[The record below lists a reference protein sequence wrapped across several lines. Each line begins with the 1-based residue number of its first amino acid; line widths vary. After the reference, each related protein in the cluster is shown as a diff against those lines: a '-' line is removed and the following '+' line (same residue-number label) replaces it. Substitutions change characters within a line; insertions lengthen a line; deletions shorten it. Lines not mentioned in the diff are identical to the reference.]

1 MTTHTSPNASRDTAP
16 DTTLDSRASWMRL
29 SVSMLI
35 ATVGNAGIW
44 IIVLIMPA
52 IQAEFGVDRAAASI
66 PYALTLLA
74 FAFGN
79 YGVGWAVD
87 RIGFAV
93 TQAICA
99 VMIGIGMAAAALS
112 PSYEVFIVAQVIIG
126 LGASASF
133 GPLIAD
139 ISLWFMRRRGTA
151 VGIAACGN
159 YIAGAVWPLA
169 LTGLLVTDGWRAVYI
184 AMGVITVVAVLPLT
198 LLLRAKLPESAM
210 AAATSAAAA
219 ARRQVS
225 MTPLQLQ
232 LLLSVA
238 GVACCVAMAMPQVH
252 IVSYCVDLGY
262 GPAVG
267 AEMLALMLAGGAVS
281 RFISGLVADWLGG
294 IKTVLIGS
302 ALQGIALFFYI
313 PFDGLA
319 SLYVVSTIFGL
330 AQGGI
335 VPGYAVI
342 VREFMPPKEAG
353 ARVGFVMMSTIAGM
367 SLGGWMTGF
376 IYDLTG
382 SYQIAFLNGIAWN
395 WLNIMIL
402 GTVLWRS
409 RPPRMNAPAPA

>member
-1 MTTHTSPNASRDTAP
+1 MITMNET
-16 DTTLDSRASWMRL
+16 DTTLDSRAAWSRL
-29 SVSMLI
+29 FISMLI

-44 IIVLIMPA
+44 IIVLMMPA

-79 YGVGWAVD
+79 YAVGSLVD
-87 RIGFAV
+87 RIGFAL
-93 TQAICA
+93 TQAAAA
-99 VMIGIGMAAAALS
+99 VLIAIGMAAAALS
-112 PSYEVFIVAQVIIG
+112 PSYELFVAAQIIIG
-126 LGASASF
+126 FGASASF

-159 YIAGAVWPLA
+159 YIAGAAWPLA
-169 LTGLLVTDGWRAVYI
+169 LSGVLATDGWRAVYV
-184 AMGVITVVAVLPLT
+184 AMGLITLVTVLPLT

-210 AAATSAAAA
+210 TAATNAAAA
-219 ARRQVS
+219 ARRRVS
-225 MTPLQLQ
+225 MSPLSLQ
-232 LLLSVA
+232 LLLSLA

-281 RFISGLVADWLGG
+281 RFVSGVVADFLGG

-313 PFDGLA
+313 PFDGLM

-330 AQGGI
+330 SQGGI

-353 ARVGFVMMSTIAGM
+353 ARVGFVMMATIAGM

-409 RPPRMNAPAPA
+409 HPPRIDAMAPA

>member
-1 MTTHTSPNASRDTAP
+1 MTTPDET
-16 DTTLDSRASWMRL
+16 DTTLDSRAAWTRL
-29 SVSMLI
+29 AVSMLI
-35 ATVGNAGIW
+35 ATIGNAGIW
-44 IIVLIMPA
+44 IIVLMMPA
-52 IQAEFGVDRAAASI
+52 IQAEFGIDRAAASI

-79 YGVGWAVD
+79 YAVGWLVD
-87 RIGFAV
+87 RIGFAL
-93 TQAICA
+93 TQ
-99 VMIGIGMAAAALS
+99 AAAAILIAVGMGAAAIS
-112 PSYEVFIVAQVIIG
+112 PSYELFVVAQVLIG
-126 LGASASF
+126 FGASASF

-139 ISLWFMRRRGTA
+139 ISLWFMKRRGTA

-169 LTGLLVTDGWRAVYI
+169 LSGILAADGWRAVYTS
-184 AMGVITVVAVLPLT
+184 MGLITLATVLPLT
-198 LLLRAKLPESAM
+198 LLLRAQLPQSALT
-210 AAATSAAAA
+210 AATNAAAA
-219 ARRQVS
+219 ARRKVS
-225 MTPLQLQ
+225 MTPFQLQ
-232 LLLSVA
+232 MLLALA

-267 AEMLALMLAGGAVS
+267 AEMLSLMLAGGAVS
-281 RFISGLVADWLGG
+281 RFISGVVADWLGG

-302 ALQGIALFFYI
+302 ALQGIALMFYI
-313 PFDGLA
+313 PFDGLM

-330 AQGGI
+330 SQGGI

-353 ARVGFVMMSTIAGM
+353 ARVGFVMMATIAGM

-409 RPPRMNAPAPA
+409 RPPRKDAMSTA